1 MLNVNVYGRNSIIV
15 ISAKRR
21 KSKRCKNS
29 SKNSDF
35 VSFKFYI
42 YFTRTLR
49 RFINLIYDTLFFT
62 QPFHKG
68 EFTKRV
74 REMSS
79 LLIVCRGIQGI

>member
-21 KSKRCKNS
+21 KSKRCK
-29 SKNSDF
+29 KNSDF

-42 YFTRTLR
+42 YFTRTLL
-49 RFINLIYDTLFFT
+49 RFINLLYNTLFFK

-68 EFTKRV
+68 EFMKMV

-79 LLIVCRGIQGI
+79 QLIVCRGIQGI